1 MSSSNYGPYKSRLLN
16 FISKQSRQVADN
28 CDRTWRQVQSA
39 TLNAT
44 QILLYPAYLLV
55 QSSRMLAR
63 QLRESSQKL
72 DLPELQEFVEGEDFK
87 FSQNSSPNSWNEERE
102 MESPIVEIVHL
113 AENLLLP
120 SQIRT
125 NYDRVSVSFLING
138 GNPAAKVVPNTFLL
152 ETQFSEKPIN
162 RPRNLVLENLAK
174 TQVAEISTNLEN
186 QLTKTQVAEISTTN
200 VSTINAKSQVRGIAT
215 FLPARSLVLVGDD
228 NQILDVLTVEHQ
240 ELLESRITWE
250 VANSGPQRREI
261 AKKELKFNLGLEAA
275 VAKSQLPPI
284 RAFWE
289 LMAWVQTSPLAVKKN
304 LFGESI
310 FAVKKAINASTDRH
324 LSISQ
329 QITGVKTDHRAIAS
343 GNAIDYN
350 TSELTSNF
358 HNKFDRVNNSRYFV
372 TLLDRAAVH
381 LEEFSL
387 PQVSTITAELTASP
401 PSTIINTASP
411 DTNSSPKTREIV
423 ENYARNIE
431 EMIWSSVDYLLGK
444 ETAASENTEKSV
456 AIKYA
461 LEQRELEN
469 TEKNIGKG
477 DRPWLNWQ
485 DLFGESAPSS
495 VEVENVP
502 PPLATSSPIS
512 LSQIGTNVK
521 QKIDEIEK
529 LPEVRSILPSTS
541 PYPEAIH
548 SLIAELKASLFTK
561 VSKSQPQ
568 KTLNL
573 EVSQKN
579 NLVPAVEQSSPTEA
593 EETQPAKPP
602 APEIIGQTSKFVS
615 IATATENKQPDE
627 VPGDYLETEAESMG
641 YIKHPLEQVLEWLDQ
656 IMLRLETIAVQF
668 WEWAKIKLS
677 KIINSKDK
685 IR

>member
-63 QLRESSQKL
+63 QLRESSQRL
-72 DLPELQEFVEGEDFK
+72 DLPELQEFVEGENLK
-87 FSQNSSPNSWNEERE
+87 FSQNLSPNSWNEE
-102 MESPIVEIVHL
+102 MEAESAIVEIVHL

-120 SQIRT
+120 SQTRT
-125 NYDRVSVSFLING
+125 NSDPVSFLING
-138 GNPAAKVVPNTFLL
+138 GNPAAKVVPNTFLR
-152 ETQFSEKPIN
+152 ETQFSEKATN
-162 RPRNLVLENLAK
+162 TPRNLVLENQAK
-174 TQVAEISTNLEN
+174 TQVAEISISLEN
-186 QLTKTQVAEISTTN
+186 QAKTQVAEISIN
-200 VSTINAKSQVRGIAT
+200 SVSTMEAQPQVRGIAT

-250 VANSGPQRREI
+250 VANSGLQRREI

-275 VAKSQLPPI
+275 AAKSQLPPV
-284 RAFWE
+284 RGFWQ
-289 LMAWVQTSPLAVKKN
+289 LMAWVQRSPLAVKRN
-304 LFGESI
+304 QFGESI
-310 FAVKKAINASTDRH
+310 LAVKKAIDASADRH
-324 LSISQ
+324 LIISQ
-329 QITGVKTDHRAIAS
+329 QITGVKTDRRAIAS
-343 GNAIDYN
+343 SNAIDYS

-358 HNKFDRVNNSRYFV
+358 HPKFDRVNNSRSFV
-372 TLLDRAAVH
+372 TLLDRAAVQ

-387 PQVSTITAELTASP
+387 PQVSKITDELTASQP
-401 PSTIINTASP
+401 ATIIDTTSP
-411 DTNSSPKTREIV
+411 GIDSSPKTREIV

-456 AIKYA
+456 AIKYS
-461 LEQRELEN
+461 LQQRELKN
-469 TEKNIGKG
+469 TEKKIGKG
-477 DRPWLNWQ
+477 DRPWLKWQ
-485 DLFGESAPSS
+485 DLFGEPAPPS
-495 VEVENVP
+495 VENVP
-502 PPLATSSPIS
+502 PPLATSSPIL

-529 LPEVRSILPSTS
+529 LPERRSTLPSTS

-548 SLIAELKASLFTK
+548 NLIAQIKTSLFTQ

-568 KTLNL
+568 KASNL

-579 NLVPAVEQSSPTEA
+579 NLVPTVEQSSPTEA
-593 EETQPAKPP
+593 EETQPAQPT
-602 APEIIGQTSKFVS
+602 APEIIGQTSKFIS
-615 IATATENKQPDE
+615 IATASENKQPDE

-656 IMLRLETIAVQF
+656 IMLRLETIAIQL
-668 WEWAKIKLS
+668 WEWAKINLS
-677 KIINSKDK
+677 KIINSKE
-685 IR
+685 

>member
-63 QLRESSQKL
+63 QLRESSQKV

-87 FSQNSSPNSWNEERE
+87 FSQNLSPNSWNQE
-102 MESPIVEIVHL
+102 MGVENAIVEIVHL

-120 SQIRT
+120 SQTRT
-125 NYDRVSVSFLING
+125 NSDNVSFLING
-138 GNPAAKVVPNTFLL
+138 GNSVPDIRLQREN
-152 ETQFSEKPIN
+152 QFSEKPAAN
-162 RPRNLVLENLAK
+162 TPRNLVLEHQPK
-174 TQVAEISTNLEN
+174 TKVAEISIN
-186 QLTKTQVAEISTTN
+186 S
-200 VSTINAKSQVRGIAT
+200 VSTMEAQPQVRGIAT

-250 VANSGPQRREI
+250 VANSGLQRREI

-275 VAKSQLPPI
+275 VAKSQLPPVK
-284 RAFWE
+284 AFWQ
-289 LMAWVQTSPLAVKKN
+289 LMAWVQTSPLAVKRN

-310 FAVKKAINASTDRH
+310 FAVKKAISANADRH
-324 LSISQ
+324 LIISQ
-329 QITGVKTDHRAIAS
+329 QITGVKTDRRAIAS

-358 HNKFDRVNNSRYFV
+358 HNKFDRVNNSRSFV
-372 TLLDRAAVH
+372 TLLDRAAVQ

-387 PQVSTITAELTASP
+387 PQVSKNTAEVTIGQPA
-401 PSTIINTASP
+401 TIIDTTSP
-411 DTNSSPKTREIV
+411 GIDSSPKTREIV

-456 AIKYA
+456 AIKYS
-461 LEQRELEN
+461 LQQRELED

-477 DRPWLNWQ
+477 DRPWLKWQ
-485 DLFGESAPSS
+485 DLFGEPAPPS
-495 VEVENVP
+495 VENVP
-502 PPLATSSPIS
+502 PPLATSSPIL

-529 LPEVRSILPSTS
+529 LPERRSTLPSTS

-548 SLIAELKASLFTK
+548 NLIAQLKISLFTK

-568 KTLNL
+568 KASNL

-579 NLVPAVEQSSPTEA
+579 NLVPTVEQPSPTEA
-593 EETQPAKPP
+593 EETQPAQPT

-615 IATATENKQPDE
+615 IATAPKNKRPDE
-627 VPGDYLETEAESMG
+627 TPGEYLETKAESMG

-656 IMLRLETIAVQF
+656 IMLRLETIAIQL
-668 WEWAKIKLS
+668 WEWAKINLP
-677 KIINSKDK
+677 KIINSKE
-685 IR
+685 

>member
-63 QLRESSQKL
+63 QLRESSQRL

-87 FSQNSSPNSWNEERE
+87 FSQNSSPNSWNQE
-102 MESPIVEIVHL
+102 MGVENAIVEIVHL

-120 SQIRT
+120 SQTRT
-125 NYDRVSVSFLING
+125 NSDPVSFLING
-138 GNPAAKVVPNTFLL
+138 GNPAAKVVPNTFLR
-152 ETQFSEKPIN
+152 ETQFSEKATN
-162 RPRNLVLENLAK
+162 TPRNLVLENQAK
-174 TQVAEISTNLEN
+174 TKVAEISIN
-186 QLTKTQVAEISTTN
+186 S
-200 VSTINAKSQVRGIAT
+200 VSTMEAQPQVRGIAT

-250 VANSGPQRREI
+250 VANSGLQRREI
-261 AKKELKFNLGLEAA
+261 AKKELKFNRGLEAA
-275 VAKSQLPPI
+275 VAKSQLPPVK
-284 RAFWE
+284 AFWQ
-289 LMAWVQTSPLAVKKN
+289 LMAWVQTSPLAVKRN
-304 LFGESI
+304 QFGESI
-310 FAVKKAINASTDRH
+310 LAVKKAIDASADRH
-324 LSISQ
+324 LIISQ
-329 QITGVKTDHRAIAS
+329 QITGVKTDGRAIAS
-343 GNAIDYN
+343 SNAIDYN

-358 HNKFDRVNNSRYFV
+358 HPKFDRVNNSRSFV
-372 TLLDRAAVH
+372 TLLDRAAVQ

-387 PQVSTITAELTASP
+387 PQVSKITDELTASQP
-401 PSTIINTASP
+401 ATIIDTTSP
-411 DTNSSPKTREIV
+411 GIDSSPKTREIV

-461 LEQRELEN
+461 LKQRELED
-469 TEKNIGKG
+469 TEKNIGNG
-477 DRPWLNWQ
+477 DRPWLKWQ
-485 DLFGESAPSS
+485 DLFGEPAPPS
-495 VEVENVP
+495 VENVP
-502 PPLATSSPIS
+502 PPLATSSPIL

-529 LPEVRSILPSTS
+529 LPERRSTLPSTS

-548 SLIAELKASLFTK
+548 NLIAELKTSLFTK

-568 KTLNL
+568 KASNL

-579 NLVPAVEQSSPTEA
+579 NLVPTVEQSSPTDA
-593 EETQPAKPP
+593 EETQPAQPA

-615 IATATENKQPDE
+615 IATASENKRPDE
-627 VPGDYLETEAESMG
+627 VPGEYLETKAESIG
-641 YIKHPLEQVLEWLDQ
+641 YIKHPLEQVLEWLDR
-656 IMLRLETIAVQF
+656 IMLRLETIAVQL
-668 WEWAKIKLS
+668 WEWAKINLP

>member
-63 QLRESSQKL
+63 QLRESSQRL

-87 FSQNSSPNSWNEERE
+87 FSQNLSPNSWNQE
-102 MESPIVEIVHL
+102 MGVENAIVEIVHL

-120 SQIRT
+120 SQTRT
-125 NYDRVSVSFLING
+125 NSDNVSFLING
-138 GNPAAKVVPNTFLL
+138 PNSVPDIRLQREN
-152 ETQFSEKPIN
+152 QFSEKPAAN
-162 RPRNLVLENLAK
+162 TPRNLVLEHQPK
-174 TQVAEISTNLEN
+174 TKVAEISIN
-186 QLTKTQVAEISTTN
+186 S
-200 VSTINAKSQVRGIAT
+200 VSTIEAQPEVRGIAT
-215 FLPARSLVLVGDD
+215 FLSARSLVLVGDE
-228 NQILDVLTVEHQ
+228 NQILDVLTLEQQ

-275 VAKSQLPPI
+275 ATKSQLPPVK
-284 RAFWE
+284 AFWQ
-289 LMAWVQTSPLAVKKN
+289 LMAWVQTSPLAVKRN
-304 LFGESI
+304 QFGESI
-310 FAVKKAINASTDRH
+310 LAVKKAIDASADRH
-324 LSISQ
+324 LIISQ
-329 QITGVKTDHRAIAS
+329 QITGVKTDRRAIAS

-358 HNKFDRVNNSRYFV
+358 HPKFDRVNNSRSFV
-372 TLLDRAAVH
+372 TLLDRAAVQ

-387 PQVSTITAELTASP
+387 PQVSKITDELTAGQP
-401 PSTIINTASP
+401 ATIIDTTSP
-411 DTNSSPKTREIV
+411 GINASPKTREIV

-456 AIKYA
+456 AIKYS
-461 LEQRELEN
+461 LQQIELEN

-477 DRPWLNWQ
+477 DRPWLKWQ
-485 DLFGESAPSS
+485 DLFGEPAAPSI
-495 VEVENVP
+495 ENVP
-502 PPLATSSPIS
+502 PPLATSSPIL

-529 LPEVRSILPSTS
+529 LPERRSTLPSTS

-548 SLIAELKASLFTK
+548 NLIAQIKTSLFTQ
-561 VSKSQPQ
+561 VLKSQLQ
-568 KTLNL
+568 KASNL

-579 NLVPAVEQSSPTEA
+579 NLVPTVEQSSPTEA
-593 EETQPAKPP
+593 EETQPAQPT
-602 APEIIGQTSKFVS
+602 APEIIGQTSKFIS
-615 IATATENKQPDE
+615 IATASENKRPDE
-627 VPGDYLETEAESMG
+627 VPGEYLETKAESMG
-641 YIKHPLEQVLEWLDQ
+641 YIKHPLEQVLEWLDR
-656 IMLRLETIAVQF
+656 IMLRLETIAVQL
-668 WEWAKIKLS
+668 WEWAKINLP
-677 KIINSKDK
+677 KIINSKE
-685 IR
+685 

>member
-1 MSSSNYGPYKSRLLN
+1 MSFSNYGPYKSRLLN

-28 CDRTWRQVQSA
+28 CDRSWRQVQSA

-87 FSQNSSPNSWNEERE
+87 FSQNSSPNLWNEE
-102 MESPIVEIVHL
+102 METESAISEIVHL
-113 AENLLLP
+113 AENLLIP
-120 SQIRT
+120 SPINT
-125 NYDRVSVSFLING
+125 DSDNVSFLING
-138 GNPAAKVVPNTFLL
+138 INPAAKALPNTFLL
-152 ETQFSEKPIN
+152 ETQFNEKATN
-162 RPRNLVLENLAK
+162 TPRNLVLENQAK
-174 TQVAEISTNLEN
+174 TQVAEISINN
-186 QLTKTQVAEISTTN
+186 VA
-200 VSTINAKSQVRGIAT
+200 TINAKPEVRGIAT
-215 FLPARSLVLVGDD
+215 FLSARSLVLVGDD

-275 VAKSQLPPI
+275 VVKSQLPPI
-284 RAFWE
+284 RGFWQ

-324 LSISQ
+324 LIISE

-343 GNAIDYN
+343 GNLIDYN

-358 HNKFDRVNNSRYFV
+358 YNKFDRVNNSRSFV

-387 PQVSTITAELTASP
+387 PQVSTITAELTASQ

-411 DTNSSPKTREIV
+411 DINSSPKTREIV

-461 LEQRELEN
+461 LKQRELEN

-485 DLFGESAPSS
+485 DLFGEPAPAS

-512 LSQIGTNVK
+512 ISQTGTNVK

-529 LPEVRSILPSTS
+529 LPERRSTLPSTS

-561 VSKSQPQ
+561 VSKTQPQ
-568 KTLNL
+568 KTSNL

-602 APEIIGQTSKFVS
+602 APETIGQTSKFVS
-615 IATATENKQPDE
+615 IATAPENKQPDE
-627 VPGDYLETEAESMG
+627 VAGDYLETKAESMG

-656 IMLRLETIAVQF
+656 IMLRLETIAVQL
-668 WEWAKIKLS
+668 WEWAKINLP

>member
-1 MSSSNYGPYKSRLLN
+1 MSSTNYGPYQSRLLN

-63 QLRESSQKL
+63 QLRESSQKV

-87 FSQNSSPNSWNEERE
+87 FSQNSSPNLWNDERE
-102 MESPIVEIVHL
+102 TESAIIQIVHL
-113 AENLLLP
+113 AENLLIP

-125 NYDRVSVSFLING
+125 NSDNVSFLISR
-138 GNPAAKVVPNTFLL
+138 PNATPDIRLQP
-152 ETQFSEKPIN
+152 EMQFSKKATN
-162 RPRNLVLENLAK
+162 TPRNLVVEHQVK
-174 TQVAEISTNLEN
+174 TQVAEISIN
-186 QLTKTQVAEISTTN
+186 N
-200 VSTINAKSQVRGIAT
+200 VSTINTKPEVRGIAT
-215 FLPARSLVLVGDD
+215 FLPARSLVLVGDE
-228 NQILDVLTVEHQ
+228 NQILDILTVEQQ

-261 AKKELKFNLGLEAA
+261 AKKELKFNLGLEVAA
-275 VAKSQLPPI
+275 AKSPLPPV
-284 RAFWE
+284 RGFWQ
-289 LMAWVQTSPLAVKKN
+289 LMAWVQTSPLAVKRN

-329 QITGVKTDHRAIAS
+329 QITGVKTDRRAIAS
-343 GNAIDYN
+343 GSAIDYN
-350 TSELTSNF
+350 TSELISNF
-358 HNKFDRVNNSRYFV
+358 HPKFDRTPNSRSFV

-387 PQVSTITAELTASP
+387 PQVSTITAELTASQP
-401 PSTIINTASP
+401 EKIDTAQKNPYLSP
-411 DTNSSPKTREIV
+411 NTREIV

-431 EMIWSSVDYLLGK
+431 QMIWSSVDYLLGK

-456 AIKYA
+456 AIKYS
-461 LEQRELEN
+461 LQQRELEN

-477 DRPWLNWQ
+477 DRPWLKWQ
-485 DLFGESAPSS
+485 DLFGEPAPAS

-529 LPEVRSILPSTS
+529 LSEGRSILPSTS

-548 SLIAELKASLFTK
+548 RLIAELKTSLFTK

-568 KTLNL
+568 KASNL
-573 EVSQKN
+573 EVTSKN

-593 EETQPAKPP
+593 EETQPAKPT
-602 APEIIGQTSKFVS
+602 APEIIGQTSKYVS
-615 IATATENKQPDE
+615 IATTPENKRPDE
-627 VPGDYLETEAESMG
+627 TPGDYLETKAESMG

-656 IMLRLETIAVQF
+656 IMLRLETIAVQL
-668 WEWAKIKLS
+668 WEWAKINLP

>member
-63 QLRESSQKL
+63 QLRESSQKV
-72 DLPELQEFVEGEDFK
+72 DLPELQEFVEGENLK
-87 FSQNSSPNSWNEERE
+87 FSQNLSPNSWNQE
-102 MESPIVEIVHL
+102 MGVENAIVEIVHL

-120 SQIRT
+120 SQTRT
-125 NYDRVSVSFLING
+125 NSDNVSFLING
-138 GNPAAKVVPNTFLL
+138 RNATPDIRLQR
-152 ETQFSEKPIN
+152 ETLFSEKPAAN
-162 RPRNLVLENLAK
+162 TPRNLVLEHQPK
-174 TQVAEISTNLEN
+174 TKVAEISIN
-186 QLTKTQVAEISTTN
+186 S
-200 VSTINAKSQVRGIAT
+200 VSTMEAQPQVRGIAT

-250 VANSGPQRREI
+250 VANSGLQRREI

-275 VAKSQLPPI
+275 VAKSQLPPV
-284 RAFWE
+284 RAFWQ
-289 LMAWVQTSPLAVKKN
+289 LMAWVQTSPLAVKRN

-310 FAVKKAINASTDRH
+310 FAVKKAISANADRH
-324 LSISQ
+324 LIISQ
-329 QITGVKTDHRAIAS
+329 QITGVKTDRRAIAS

-358 HNKFDRVNNSRYFV
+358 HNKFDRVNNSRSFV
-372 TLLDRAAVH
+372 TLLDRAAVQ

-387 PQVSTITAELTASP
+387 PQVSKITDELTAGQP
-401 PSTIINTASP
+401 PTIIDTTSP
-411 DTNSSPKTREIV
+411 GIDSSPTTREIV

-456 AIKYA
+456 AIKYS
-461 LEQRELEN
+461 LQQRELEN
-469 TEKNIGKG
+469 TEKKIGKG
-477 DRPWLNWQ
+477 DRPWLKWQ
-485 DLFGESAPSS
+485 DLFGEPAPPS
-495 VEVENVP
+495 VENVP
-502 PPLATSSPIS
+502 PPLATSSPIL

-529 LPEVRSILPSTS
+529 LPERRSTLASTS

-548 SLIAELKASLFTK
+548 NLIAQLKISLFTK

-568 KTLNL
+568 KASNL

-579 NLVPAVEQSSPTEA
+579 NLVPTVEQSSPTEA
-593 EETQPAKPP
+593 EETQPAQPT

-615 IATATENKQPDE
+615 IATASENKRPDE
-627 VPGDYLETEAESMG
+627 VPGEYLETKAESMG

-656 IMLRLETIAVQF
+656 IMLRLETIAVQL
-668 WEWAKIKLS
+668 WEWAKINLL
-677 KIINSKDK
+677 KIINSKE
-685 IR
+685 

>member
-102 MESPIVEIVHL
+102 TESAIGEIVHL

-120 SQIRT
+120 SQTKT
-125 NYDRVSVSFLING
+125 NSDNVSFLISG

-152 ETQFSEKPIN
+152 ETQFREKATN
-162 RPRNLVLENLAK
+162 TPRNLVLENQAK
-174 TQVAEISTNLEN
+174 TQVAEISINLEN
-186 QLTKTQVAEISTTN
+186 QAKTQVAKISINN
-200 VSTINAKSQVRGIAT
+200 VATINAKPEVRGIAT
-215 FLPARSLVLVGDD
+215 CLPSRSLVLVGDD
-228 NQILDVLTVEHQ
+228 NQILDVLTAENQ

-289 LMAWVQTSPLAVKKN
+289 LMAWVQTSPLAVKRN

-358 HNKFDRVNNSRYFV
+358 YNKFDRVNNSRYFV
-372 TLLDRAAVH
+372 TLLDHAAVH

-411 DTNSSPKTREIV
+411 DIYSSPNTREIV

-485 DLFGESAPSS
+485 DLFGEPAPAS

-502 PPLATSSPIS
+502 PPPATSSPIS

-568 KTLNL
+568 KTSNL

-579 NLVPAVEQSSPTEA
+579 NLVPAIEQSSPTEA

-656 IMLRLETIAVQF
+656 IMLRLETIAVQL

>member
-63 QLRESSQKL
+63 QLRESSQKV

-87 FSQNSSPNSWNEERE
+87 FSQNLSPNSWNQE
-102 MESPIVEIVHL
+102 MGVENAIVEIVHL

-120 SQIRT
+120 SQTRT
-125 NYDRVSVSFLING
+125 NSDNVSFLING
-138 GNPAAKVVPNTFLL
+138 GNSVPDIRLQREN
-152 ETQFSEKPIN
+152 QFSEKPAAN
-162 RPRNLVLENLAK
+162 TPRNLVLEHQPK
-174 TQVAEISTNLEN
+174 TKVAEISIN
-186 QLTKTQVAEISTTN
+186 S
-200 VSTINAKSQVRGIAT
+200 VSTMEAQPQVRGIAT

-250 VANSGPQRREI
+250 VANSGLQRREI

-275 VAKSQLPPI
+275 VAKSQLPPVK
-284 RAFWE
+284 AFWQ
-289 LMAWVQTSPLAVKKN
+289 LMAWVQTSPLAVKRN

-310 FAVKKAINASTDRH
+310 FAVKKAISANADRH
-324 LSISQ
+324 LIISQ
-329 QITGVKTDHRAIAS
+329 QITGVKTDRRAIAS

-358 HNKFDRVNNSRYFV
+358 HNKFDRVNNSRSFV
-372 TLLDRAAVH
+372 TLLDRAAVQ

-387 PQVSTITAELTASP
+387 PQVSKNTAEVTIGQPA
-401 PSTIINTASP
+401 TIIDTTSP
-411 DTNSSPKTREIV
+411 GIDSSPKTREIV

-456 AIKYA
+456 AIKYS
-461 LEQRELEN
+461 LQQRELED

-477 DRPWLNWQ
+477 DRPWLKWQ
-485 DLFGESAPSS
+485 DLFGEPAPPS
-495 VEVENVP
+495 VENVP
-502 PPLATSSPIS
+502 PPLATSSPIL

-521 QKIDEIEK
+521 QKIDDIEK
-529 LPEVRSILPSTS
+529 LPERRSTLPSTS

-548 SLIAELKASLFTK
+548 NLIAQLKISLFTK

-568 KTLNL
+568 KASNL

-579 NLVPAVEQSSPTEA
+579 NLVPTVEQPSPTEA
-593 EETQPAKPP
+593 EETQPAQPT

-615 IATATENKQPDE
+615 IATAPKNKRPDE
-627 VPGDYLETEAESMG
+627 TPGEYLETKAESMG

-656 IMLRLETIAVQF
+656 IMLRLETIAIQL
-668 WEWAKIKLS
+668 WEWAKINLP
-677 KIINSKDK
+677 KIINSKE
-685 IR
+685 

>member
-63 QLRESSQKL
+63 QLRESSQKV

-87 FSQNSSPNSWNEERE
+87 FSQNLSPNSWNQE
-102 MESPIVEIVHL
+102 MGVENAIVEIVHL

-120 SQIRT
+120 SQTRT
-125 NYDRVSVSFLING
+125 NSDNVSFLING
-138 GNPAAKVVPNTFLL
+138 RNATPNIRLQR
-152 ETQFSEKPIN
+152 ENQFSPKAAN
-162 RPRNLVLENLAK
+162 TPRNLVLEHQPK
-174 TQVAEISTNLEN
+174 TKVAEISIN
-186 QLTKTQVAEISTTN
+186 S
-200 VSTINAKSQVRGIAT
+200 VSTMEAQPQVRGIAT

-250 VANSGPQRREI
+250 VANSGLQRREI

-275 VAKSQLPPI
+275 VAKSQLPPVK
-284 RAFWE
+284 AFWQ
-289 LMAWVQTSPLAVKKN
+289 LMAWVQTSPLAVKRN

-310 FAVKKAINASTDRH
+310 FAVKKAMNANADRH
-324 LSISQ
+324 LIISQ
-329 QITGVKTDHRAIAS
+329 QITGVKTDRRAIGS

-358 HNKFDRVNNSRYFV
+358 HNKFDRVNNSRSFV
-372 TLLDRAAVH
+372 TLLDRAAVQ

-387 PQVSTITAELTASP
+387 PQVSKITDELTAGQP
-401 PSTIINTASP
+401 ATIIDTTSP
-411 DTNSSPKTREIV
+411 GIDSSPKTREIV

-456 AIKYA
+456 AIKYS
-461 LEQRELEN
+461 LQQRELED

-477 DRPWLNWQ
+477 DRPWLKWQ
-485 DLFGESAPSS
+485 DLFGEPAPPS
-495 VEVENVP
+495 VENVP
-502 PPLATSSPIS
+502 PPLATSSPIL

-521 QKIDEIEK
+521 KKIDEIEK
-529 LPEVRSILPSTS
+529 LPERRSTLPSTS

-548 SLIAELKASLFTK
+548 NLIAQLKISLFTK

-568 KTLNL
+568 KASNL

-579 NLVPAVEQSSPTEA
+579 NLVPTVEQPSPTEA
-593 EETQPAKPP
+593 EETQPAQPT

-615 IATATENKQPDE
+615 IATAPKNKRPDE
-627 VPGDYLETEAESMG
+627 TPGEYLETKAESMG

-656 IMLRLETIAVQF
+656 IMLRLETIAIQL
-668 WEWAKIKLS
+668 WEWAKINLP
-677 KIINSKDK
+677 KIINSKE
-685 IR
+685 